1 MTNKERQIRVLLVDD
16 HTVVRSGLGAVL
28 MANDDFVLVGEAGN
42 GEEAI
47 RLCEQLQP
55 DVVLMD
61 LMMPVMDGVAATK
74 IIREKWLNIN
84 VVALTSFKEKET
96 VEGAL
101 RAGAISYLLKT
112 VTAEELEAAIRSA
125 VAGQSRISPEA
136 TQVLVQGIKEPKP
149 VEYNLTDREKD
160 ILALMV
166 EGLPNNEI
174 ANRLVVSQST
184 VKFHV
189 SNILG
194 KLGCTSRTE
203 AVAMTLKHNL
213 VK

>member
-1 MTNKERQIRVLLVDD
+1 MTAKGKQIRVLLVDD
-16 HTVVRSGLGAVL
+16 HTVVRSGLSALL
-28 MANDDFVLVGEAGN
+28 MANDDFTLVGEANN
-42 GEEAI
+42 GEEAV
-47 RLCEQLQP
+47 RLCERLQP

-74 IIREKWLNIN
+74 TIREKWANIN
-84 VVALTSFKEKET
+84 VIALTSFKEKEM

-101 RAGAISYLLKT
+101 KAGAISYLLKT
-112 VTAEELEAAIRSA
+112 VTAEELETAIRGA
-125 VAGQSRISPEA
+125 VEGESRLSPEA
-136 TQVLVQGIKEPKP
+136 TQVLVQRIKEPGPKDFK
-149 VEYNLTDREKD
+149 LTDREKD
-160 ILALMV
+160 IIKLMA
-166 EGLPNNEI
+166 EGIPNNEI
-174 ANRLVVSQST
+174 ANRLVVSEST

-203 AVAMTLKHNL
+203 AVAVALKNNL